1 MVDPVTQAA
10 VNAGISDSDVAEV
23 LVQSAVNAN
32 HQLTGQG
39 IANQIIEVTTSA
51 HPGQDNDASHAQLV
65 VDALSQGAI
74 DSGQVAIM
82 HIPQG
87 NQEGVTVTSDGIE
100 AMSMTVPAEI
110 LAAMA
115 AAQSGQTASMI
126 MTTTGDQ
133 AQQQS
138 VTITTQAMQAL
149 QSELGGERSE
159 SSEGA
164 NVSIQGMQVEGV
176 QQEDLGGGGQNDNE
190 NETTASQEQQ
200 IQDEA
205 MVTE

>member
-51 HPGQDNDASHAQLV
+51 HPGQDSEASHAQLV

-87 NQEGVTVTSDGIE
+87 NHDGVTVTSEGIE
-100 AMSMTVPAEI
+100 TMSMTVSAEI

-115 AAQSGQTASMI
+115 AAQSGQASMI

-133 AQQQS
+133 TQQQS

-149 QSELGGERSE
+149 QGELGAERSE
-159 SSEGA
+159 SSGEA
-164 NVSIQGMQVEGV
+164 TVPMQGMQVDEV

-190 NETTASQEQQ
+190 GETTANQEQQ
-200 IQDEA
+200 MQEEP

>member
-51 HPGQDNDASHAQLV
+51 HPGQDSEASHAQLV

-87 NQEGVTVTSDGIE
+87 NHDGVTVTSEGIE
-100 AMSMTVPAEI
+100 TMSMTVSAEI

-115 AAQSGQTASMI
+115 AAQSGQASMI

-133 AQQQS
+133 TQQQS

-149 QSELGGERSE
+149 QGELGAERSE
-159 SSEGA
+159 SSGEATVPMQG
-164 NVSIQGMQVEGV
+164 IQVDEV

-190 NETTASQEQQ
+190 GETTANQEQQ
-200 IQDEA
+200 MQEEP